1 MVGFDSEHY
10 LEAEVRRIVRK
21 LETVGKNKALE
32 PGEHSRLLRDFEELL
47 ELKVLRQRGF

>member
-1 MVGFDSEHY
+1 MVGFHSEQY
-10 LEAEVRRIVRK
+10 LEAEVKRIVSR
-21 LETVGKNKALE
+21 LETAGKSEALE